1 MSGREVLEGVL
12 SVGLGLLAAAAMVG
26 GIASVTTWAV
36 LSVEDAVL
44 TVRDAIERV
53 KHEGQD

>member
-1 MSGREVLEGVL
+1 MSGTGVLEGVF

-36 LSVEDAVL
+36 LSVEDAVI
-44 TVRDAIERV
+44 TVRGAIERV
-53 KHEGQD
+53 MHEGQD